1 MTDNTSP
8 KHNTMEK
15 EIEINDPFFDELQAV
30 WDEHRRRVDRI
41 VAATDTLSQ
50 FDFRRYEA
58 YRQREIATHLLL
70 TLVGLLLLVAAV
82 VTMGRHRF
90 DTPLQAI
97 AVMVAAVSLAVV
109 VHGVGILARLLTHR
123 YDTRRLRFS
132 SPQMLAFVAT
142 IVFSLTTV
150 SCTPVGDGHTITQNI
165 PDRIESVDTVTT
177 ILRLS

>member
-1 MTDNTSP
+1 
-8 KHNTMEK
+8 MEK

-109 VHGVGILARLLTHR
+109 VHGVGVLARFLTHR

-132 SPQMLAFVAT
+132 SSQMLAFVAT